1 MLFHLENKRT
11 SPFQSF
17 EQGTALI
24 ERVRPFDQ
32 GASSWL
38 HNSRDAIG
46 GGRCEGPRPQHGL
59 GNPVLLRP
67 MVVSRYSILKELV
80 TYVALSPVIGRVL
93 GPEVTDR
100 RSFEIE
106 FPPAN

>member
-1 MLFHLENKRT
+1 
-11 SPFQSF
+11 
-17 EQGTALI
+17 
-24 ERVRPFDQ
+24 
-32 GASSWL
+32 
-38 HNSRDAIG
+38 
-46 GGRCEGPRPQHGL
+46 
-59 GNPVLLRP
+59 

-80 TYVALSPVIGRVL
+80 TYVALGPVIGRVL